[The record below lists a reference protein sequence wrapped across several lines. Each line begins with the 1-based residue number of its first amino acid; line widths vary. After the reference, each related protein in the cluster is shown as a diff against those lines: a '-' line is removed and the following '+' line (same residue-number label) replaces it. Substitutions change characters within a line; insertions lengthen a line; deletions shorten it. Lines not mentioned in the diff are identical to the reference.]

1 MRAYSSNA
9 IECIGRRHMAYE
21 LLSVYVC
28 VRAYRP
34 ACVHRIKWRNQKLR
48 IDSHAIGE
56 NYAETIRITC
66 GGTLSLSTTSI
77 QYLIVFLI
85 FFFSF
90 WIQQRQPKFPLAG
103 PIDSQVM
110 WKFGFFNSIWS
121 FSFIQKKK
129 NFLFALDIFFFSVVS
144 FFGRIRGQIIDVIW
158 CGCECVV
165 WAYEY
170 ESDMGAHAF
179 QSTMWDSE
187 VGTRRRKR
195 TCTSVFVIQN
205 RRTTTAVHA
214 SSLQFT
220 IQ

>member
-85 FFFSF
+85 FFSPFEFSSVNRNSLWPDRSIRKLCENLDF
-90 WIQQRQPKFPLAG
+90 SIRFGRFP
-103 PIDSQVM
+103 SY
-110 WKFGFFNSIWS
+110 
-121 FSFIQKKK
+121 KKK
-129 NFLFALDIFFFSVVS
+129 KTFCSLWIFFSSLWFHFSVEFVVKLLMWFGVAVNVS
-144 FFGRIRGQIIDVIW
+144 CERMSMNPIW
-158 CGCECVV
+158 
-165 WAYEY
+165 AR
-170 ESDMGAHAF
+170 
-179 QSTMWDSE
+179 
-187 VGTRRRKR
+187 TR
-195 TCTSVFVIQN
+195 SN
-205 RRTTTAVHA
+205 RRCGIAK
-214 SSLQFT
+214 
-220 IQ
+220 